1 VAWWNRGASSRR
13 RAPASLTRH
22 RAGETAAAVRYDLG
36 NEDDRKKLARAQQK
50 WTEDAWYYV
59 DAVGEAKDCERFV
72 GNSFRRL
79 RFYAAWQRE
88 PDEPAI
94 AVADAVRTNDAAADL
109 PSGQEVADVDEED
122 YLDETWAR
130 RAEEIVAGFAAR
142 DGGQGVLLERLG
154 VNLFVAGEAL
164 LVNREVAERRP
175 TAAER
180 PEQVPK
186 VMDWEVRAVGEIRKA
201 QTGDGMIIV
210 DTPDQRDGIPLEP
223 DAYVERV
230 WRKHARWSGW
240 SDSNFRAAVGVL
252 EELDLL
258 ARLAR
263 ASIRSRLLAGMVTLP
278 DELDFGDADQP
289 AGEGNGGSRVTF
301 DREIADAMTA
311 VIGDE
316 ADPNT
321 VAPLVLRGP
330 KDLLGPDAVRVI
342 EFPRRYGEEERA
354 EYEEAVKRL
363 GRTLDLPVERIVGM
377 ADLNHWTAWQVD
389 DTTYEAYI
397 EPLVDVAREALTYGL
412 LRPLLTE
419 EGCPPEVVARL
430 LVNADPSALVR
441 QPDRGKTATE
451 GHKLFTLS
459 DEAWRQANGFS
470 TADAPSDDELRR
482 RLAMARSTLSAEV
495 FTVLLEEVGLLPAGT
510 AEKVAAMKPSGGQSA
525 PAGDGEADTTD
536 EAGIPDGEG
545 EQAEAHAAVAAAA
558 SRMVAAHS
566 LSLADRVLRE
576 RVTTAA
582 DAAVTRAVERAGA
595 RLRTK
600 ASRHTDT
607 RAALRAAGDVPNV
620 DVGRVLGPAS
630 VAALAN
636 DEDLFGDAFEDLHGR
651 FDSWTA
657 DVQADALDTLG
668 QVATIGDAERTTIER
683 EQREDR
689 EGAWE
694 WLLGALL
701 ALAAAKLR
709 GGDVVDD
716 GGEFDPTIVVPPGLI
731 REALAMAGGERVE
744 RAAQGGLLTASGQP
758 AGGVA
763 TGQVIRLAFAEAGF
777 PWSGYVWNYG
787 LAPRQQPFE
796 PHRALAGAEFAT
808 WDDPVLVN
816 AAGVWPY
823 VAHFHPGD
831 HWYCRCDFAPV
842 IAEAS
847 AASA

>member
-1 VAWWNRGASSRR
+1 M
-13 RAPASLTRH
+13 
-22 RAGETAAAVRYDLG
+22 TAAAVRYDLTDEG
-36 NEDDRKKLARAQQK
+36 DRKKLAKAQQK

-59 DAVGEAKDCERFV
+59 DTVGEAKDCERFV

-94 AVADAVRTNDAAADL
+94 AVRDAIRTDDAAADL
-109 PSGQEVADVDEED
+109 PSGQEPADVAEED
-122 YLDETWAR
+122 YLDEMWAQ

-164 LVNREVAERRP
+164 LVNRAVAERRP

-180 PEQVPK
+180 PEQVPT

-201 QTGDGMIIV
+201 QTGDGMVIV
-210 DTPDQRDGIPLEP
+210 DTPDQRDGIPLEG

-240 SDSNFRAAVGVL
+240 ADSNFRAAVGVL

-258 ARLAR
+258 ARLSR
-263 ASIRSRLLAGMVTLP
+263 ASIRSRLLAGMLTLP

-301 DREIADAMTA
+301 DREIAEAMTA

-330 KDLLGPDAVRVI
+330 VALLGSDAVRVI
-342 EFPRRYGEEERA
+342 EFPRRYGEDERA

-419 EGCPPEVVARL
+419 EGCPPEVVERL

-441 QPDRGKTATE
+441 QPDRGKTASE
-451 GHKLFTLS
+451 GHGLFTLS

-470 TADAPSDDELRR
+470 AADAPSDDELRR
-482 RLAMARSTLSAEV
+482 RLAMTRSTLSAEV
-495 FTVLLEEVGLLPAGT
+495 FTFLLEEVGLLPAGT
-510 AEKVAAMKPSGGQSA
+510 AEKVAAMKPAGGQSA
-525 PAGDGEADTTD
+525 PAGNSGAEPVD
-536 EAGIPDGEG
+536 EQGIPDGEG
-545 EQAEAHAAVAAAA
+545 DQPEARAAVVAAA
-558 SRMVAAHS
+558 SRLVAAHS

-582 DAAVTRAVERAGA
+582 DAVVSRAVERAGA
-595 RLRTK
+595 KLRTRAQK
-600 ASRHTDT
+600 HTDT
-607 RAALRAAGDVPNV
+607 RAALRNAGDVPNTE
-620 DVGRVLGPAS
+620 VGRVLGDAVVS
-630 VAALAN
+630 ALAN
-636 DEDLFGDAFEDLHGR
+636 DEDLFGDAFEDLHSR
-651 FDSWTA
+651 FDQWTA
-657 DVQADALDTLG
+657 DVQADALDTLAS
-668 QVATIGDAERTTIER
+668 VAEVSDTERTSIER
-683 EQREDR
+683 EQAEDR
-689 EGAWE
+689 EQAWG

-701 ALAAAKLR
+701 ALASAKLR
-709 GGDVVDD
+709 GGDIADTD
-716 GGEFDPTIVVPPGLI
+716 GEFDPSIVVPPGLV

-744 RAAQGGLLTASGQP
+744 RAAQGGLLTVTGQP
-758 AGGVA
+758 VGGVA
-763 TGQVIRLAFAEAGF
+763 TGRVIRLAFAQGGF

-808 WDDPVLVN
+808 WDDPLLAN

-842 IAEAS
+842 IAEAA
-847 AASA
+847 AASAIPSTQEV